1 MEEIKKHEESIIES
15 WESIRTIVK
24 DGKIDITEIP
34 SLLVSCLSMFKF
46 VSKLLFIFKVD
57 PKVNIAINSVMTILD
72 TLINNIDANKEQL
85 EAIWLQINKIF
96 EDKKVSEDELKSLLI
111 LIAGIFGIIT
121 KLSLPFIKEE
131 DGSKFMNVINKIKQY
146 IAIVKIQES

>member
-24 DGKIDITEIP
+24 DGKVTIEEVP
-34 SLLVSCLSMFKF
+34 KLLVSCLSMFKF

-85 EAIWLQINKIF
+85 EVIWLQINKIF

-121 KLSLPFIKEE
+121 KLSLPFISES
-131 DGSKFMNVINKIKQY
+131 DNHKFVNIMNKIEQY
-146 IAIVKIQES
+146 IAIVKIQE